1 MPCCAAHS
9 PERLIR
15 NAKNPLRM
23 DPTRTLMI
31 RKKFM
36 LEIRKTFANLKREL
50 RKFLLTLD
58 ALGLDARDRVP
69 FEKLVG
75 NISPREYE
83 FRTDAQKLTIFNE
96 WFRKQ
101 VEANVLS
108 PDPGT
113 PHGQPW
119 TTEFVESA
127 YKRGLT
133 NAYLSSK
140 EGKLLAAAG
149 VGEQTQ
155 EQFLRSAF
163 GAPEVMSKIQ
173 MLGTRAWEGMNG
185 ITATMG
191 SRMNLILA
199 QGMADGSGAQ
209 EIAKDMF
216 EAIDSLSNSRAMTI
230 ARTEVINAHAEGQL
244 DAFTK
249 LGVEDLGVKAE
260 WSTAGDDRV
269 CEECEPMEGQ
279 IFSVE
284 EARGLIPLHPNCRC
298 TWIPA
303 ESDTAKEAL
312 EAGIAAAGDLSAEA
326 IREADAMA
334 ATLSRPELEAAL
346 KAARAAFNTAKKAGI
361 TGEELKTLEREV
373 WRSNRALW
381 KFKQGVQ
388 PIPPPTLP
396 PPGPVPVPT
405 PVPTPPIPQ
414 PAPLPPA
421 PVAPVPVSPPPVPLP
436 EPIPPAPLAP
446 APGVPTAP
454 APTRFATAEEYRK
467 NMFTEAA
474 KVARGNPET
483 AVLEQKASDTYLAY
497 LKGRQEYT
505 AIRGT
510 LTAQEDLIFNERLQS
525 LQDAYDKA
533 SSAGYVARRD
543 LDEAVAKAAREALF
557 EEKSLANVVDLPGV
571 EQRYSGTMNEVLKFM
586 PEGRATQA
594 EIRAINE
601 LVVDLK
607 TLKGNTNG
615 LYSSWKDTITMPV
628 NKTLDH
634 STLAHEFGHH
644 LSYKIKSIMNAQTAF
659 FEQRTVGEKIVQL
672 PGHSK
677 GIRGKKDMFN
687 KTRVYAGRVYED
699 GHASEVISVGIELLW
714 KDAAAFAHADPE
726 YFDAIVK
733 MIKGL

>member
-9 PERLIR
+9 ERLVR

-36 LEIRKTFANLKREL
+36 LEIRKTFANLKRKL
-50 RKFLLTLD
+50 REFLLTLD
-58 ALGLDARDRVP
+58 ALGLDDRDRVP

-83 FRTDAQKLTIFNE
+83 FRTDAQKLSIFNE
-96 WFRKQ
+96 WFRQ
-101 VEANVLS
+101 QLEANVLS

-127 YKRGLT
+127 YKRGLL

-163 GAPEVMSKIQ
+163 GAPETMSKIQ
-173 MLGTRAWEGMNG
+173 MLGTRAWEGMKG

-191 SRMNLILA
+191 SQMNLILA

-209 EIAKDMF
+209 EIAKEMLDK
-216 EAIDSLSNSRAMTI
+216 IDSLSNSRAMTI

-279 IFSVE
+279 IFTVE

-303 ESDTAKEAL
+303 ESDTAKEAM

-361 TGEELKTLEREV
+361 TGEELKVLEREV

-381 KFKQGVQ
+381 KFKQGLA
-388 PIPPPTLP
+388 PT
-396 PPGPVPVPT
+396 PPGPLPPVPVP
-405 PVPTPPIPQ
+405 
-414 PAPLPPA
+414 PPA
-421 PVAPVPVSPPPVPLP
+421 PIAPVPAPPVPGLP
-436 EPIPPAPLAP
+436 AVPA
-446 APGVPTAP
+446 
-454 APTRFATAEEYRK
+454 RYATAEEYRQQVLATAANPDTNVELIK
-467 NMFTEAA
+467 LRYQTDVASKAYSEALHYRWSPAVVGNESEVVEAA
-474 KVARGNPET
+474 IQRLARTQT
-483 AVLEQKASDTYLAY
+483 A
-497 LKGRQEYT
+497 
-505 AIRGT
+505 
-510 LTAQEDLIFNERLQS
+510 
-525 LQDAYDKA
+525 
-533 SSAGYVARRD
+533 
-543 LDEAVAKAAREALF
+543 LDEASRKALKLTRQLEKIADDAAWKVLA
-557 EEKSLANVVDLPGV
+557 EEKSLASQVS
-571 EQRYSGTMNEVLKFM
+571 YAFTAEVKDPIMDVLSLM
-586 PEGRATQA
+586 PQGRATAA
-594 EIRAINE
+594 ELQKIQDLTLLVKRQPAGVGGQYFSGVRRME
-601 LVVDLK
+601 LPKGVVDP
-607 TLKGNTNG
+607 TT
-615 LYSSWKDTITMPV
+615 V
-628 NKTLDH
+628 
-634 STLAHEFGHH
+634 AHEFGHH
-644 LSYKIKSIMNAQTAF
+644 VSYQIESIMKAQNDFFNLRTA
-659 FEQRTVGEKIVQL
+659 GEKVVQMK
-672 PGHSK
+672 PGRK
-677 GIRGKKDMFN
+677 GTMVKPDKWAN
-687 KTRVYAGRVYED
+687 TRLYAGRVYDD
-699 GHASEVISVGIELLW
+699 GHTPEVISVGIELLW
-714 KDAAAFAHADPE
+714 KDAAGFARADPE
-726 YFDAIVK
+726 YFNAIVK
-733 MIKGL
+733 MLKGL